1 VLGRGSEAKY
11 RYVDATRALGPNA
24 SIYDLSQFREN
35 VLRPHA
41 EVYALIEPMNDASI
55 AEFLQE
61 VRANP
66 DSLRR
71 VRNEFPALFATAWEH
86 FHSVLP
92 LRGDAVE
99 VYVIHHELTHLHH
112 QQVNAEIK
120 RAARDFFA
128 GVAGSSSRLYHL
140 MWLEGLAA
148 HVSQVLNPDAG
159 SFEVFL
165 TRDMAHRM
173 EQRWDACIARIDQ
186 HFDSD
191 DADVISRYVF
201 QGDGVESI
209 PGRAGYYIGSR
220 IAGHLSNTR
229 TLSELANL
237 SGWEL
242 RDTLRESLHHIQ
254 PARA

>member
-24 SIYDLSQFREN
+24 SIYDISQFREN

-41 EVYALIEPMNDASI
+41 EVYALIEPMDDASI

-92 LRGDAVE
+92 LRGDGVE
-99 VYVIHHELTHLHH
+99 VYVIPAYRDAVGGSVRSIGDRDYVILGSDVMGLLLDSRAGRETFIHHELTHLHH

-128 GVAGSSSRLYHL
+128 EVAGSSSRLYHL

-159 SFEVFL
+159 SGEPERSG
-165 TRDMAHRM
+165 TARHSAGIAPSHTAG
-173 EQRWDACIARIDQ
+173 AC
-186 HFDSD
+186 
-191 DADVISRYVF
+191 V
-201 QGDGVESI
+201 G
-209 PGRAGYYIGSR
+209 
-220 IAGHLSNTR
+220 
-229 TLSELANL
+229 
-237 SGWEL
+237 
-242 RDTLRESLHHIQ
+242 
-254 PARA
+254 